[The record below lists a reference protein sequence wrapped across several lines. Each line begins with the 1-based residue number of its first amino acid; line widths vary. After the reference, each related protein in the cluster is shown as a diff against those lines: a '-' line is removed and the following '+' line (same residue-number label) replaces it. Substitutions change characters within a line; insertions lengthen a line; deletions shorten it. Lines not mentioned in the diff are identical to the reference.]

1 MQPATTL
8 TIASVGA
15 SMRRVGDV
23 GDADVAGAWMVVAR
37 MAAILAAARTAPTRP
52 DDPGVPMLRYLIS
65 EIPWS
70 A

>member
-15 SMRRVGDV
+15 EIAGSGTSETRMSRVP
-23 GDADVAGAWMVVAR
+23 WIVVAR
-37 MAAILAAARTAPTRP
+37 MAPILSGPSRRSPATPRST
-52 DDPGVPMLRYLIS
+52 GMLLRYLIC
-65 EIPWS
+65 ELPWL